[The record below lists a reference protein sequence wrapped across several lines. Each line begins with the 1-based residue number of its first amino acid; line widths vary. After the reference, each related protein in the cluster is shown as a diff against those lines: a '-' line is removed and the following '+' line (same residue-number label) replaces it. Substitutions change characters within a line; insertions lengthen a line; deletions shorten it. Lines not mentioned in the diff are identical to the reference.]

1 MLTPDA
7 QSKFRPRRRHKK
19 SRNGCMECKRR
30 RIKCDEIKPSCSRC
44 ILTRQ
49 DCIYQPTSPTTQA
62 QSAANA
68 SEQSLEPSLFLPPPS
83 PRSAV
88 SPSPSPSYE
97 MPRLS
102 PVPFVG
108 PVQHFDFDTTDA
120 GLYHHYLLHTS
131 RTLTDNQQDFHALQI
146 CMPTLALRSKTVYH
160 SILAV
165 SAACMCCD
173 MIYKD
178 PPPDISTVSNVL
190 MTGYYHYNLASERL
204 RELISRPSAANA
216 EPLLAAPPLLVPFA
230 TSSQQINHWISSRS
244 EGQHPSQK
252 LLATTPR
259 DVIILSRGISATI
272 RALAAHP
279 SSSSS
284 SSSSS
289 SLPTSPQS
297 LLTEELD
304 SMAIDDYNPLL
315 TAPIPP
321 LGTLPSSH
329 NHPMYHIIKTTS
341 EAAFA
346 KLQDRIDS
354 AFIFSSSPIT
364 TTTNSQTQQVDP
376 SIALSACAS
385 AFEFI
390 STLRSAVFP
399 PSHLAATGA
408 SSIPLPPCMTTTP
421 SLPSSIPA
429 WLASFTCRPSTPSPT
444 THMTRPFL
452 SLFVHAPQAY
462 LDLTLPLLDK
472 RLEGPRQNTTPGGVH
487 DELSVPEALALDI
500 YAHWSVLMF
509 LVSEESWFI
518 GKLPEI
524 TLSGMLNRFGDDFV
538 GRIWADTNTT
548 ASSIASGGSGSEG
561 AEGTVRGEWWPRSM
575 LRIERELGR
584 YQYR

>member
-1 MLTPDA
+1 MLTPDP

-30 RIKCDEIKPSCSRC
+30 RIKCDEAKPSCSRC
-44 ILTRQ
+44 ILTKQ

-62 QSAANA
+62 QASADALEQNA
-68 SEQSLEPSLFLPPPS
+68 EPSLFLPPPS
-83 PRSAV
+83 PHSAV
-88 SPSPSPSYE
+88 SASPSPSYE
-97 MPRLS
+97 MPKLS
-102 PVPFVG
+102 PG
-108 PVQHFDFDTTDA
+108 PLITPTQQFNLDTTDA
-120 GLYHHYLLHTS
+120 GLYHHYLQHTS
-131 RTLTDNQQDFHALQI
+131 RTLTDNQRDFHALQI

-173 MIYKD
+173 IIYKD
-178 PPPDISTVSNVL
+178 PPPDISTVSNIL
-190 MTGYYHYNLASERL
+190 MTGYHHYNLASERL
-204 RELISRPSAANA
+204 RELVSRPSSATA

-244 EGQHPSQK
+244 ESHPSQK

-272 RALAAHP
+272 RALASQA
-279 SSSSS
+279 SST
-284 SSSSS
+284 

-297 LLTEELD
+297 LLLEEID
-304 SMAIDDYNPLL
+304 SMDIDDYNTLL
-315 TAPIPP
+315 PIPGPP
-321 LGTLPSSH
+321 LSLPPSH

-341 EAAFA
+341 EAAFS

-354 AFIFSSSPIT
+354 AFIFSSPAAT
-364 TTTNSQTQQVDP
+364 RFHSQADLA
-376 SIALSACAS
+376 ALSACAT

-399 PSHLAATGA
+399 PSHLAPGE
-408 SSIPLPPCMTTTP
+408 SIPLPPCMTTHP
-421 SLPSSIPA
+421 HLPQIRQ
-429 WLASFTCRPSTPSPT
+429 WLVNFTCRPSTPSPT
-444 THMTRPFL
+444 EHMTRPFL

-487 DELSVPEALALDI
+487 DELSFVEALALDI

-509 LVSEESWFI
+509 LAAEESWFI
-518 GKLPEI
+518 GKLPHI
-524 TLSGMLNRFGDDFV
+524 TLTGMLNRFGDDFV
-538 GRIWADTNTT
+538 GRLWPDT
-548 ASSIASGGSGSEG
+548 SGGTGGSKEG
-561 AEGTVRGEWWPRSM
+561 EGKGEWWPRSM
-575 LRIERELGR
+575 LKIERELGR
-584 YQYR
+584 CHRSHT

>member
-30 RIKCDEIKPSCSRC
+30 RIKCDEMKPSCSRC

-49 DCIYQPTSPTTQA
+49 ECIYQPTSPTAQA
-62 QSAANA
+62 QSSSNAA
-68 SEQSLEPSLFLPPPS
+68 EQNEPSLFLPPPS

-97 MPRLS
+97 MP
-102 PVPFVG
+102 PAPYVKPT
-108 PVQHFDFDTTDA
+108 QHFDYDTTDA
-120 GLYHHYLLHTS
+120 GLYHHYLQHTS
-131 RTLTDNQQDFHALQI
+131 RTLTDNQRDFYALQI

-160 SILAV
+160 SILACA
-165 SAACMCCD
+165 AACMCCD

-178 PPPDISTVSNVL
+178 PPPDITTVTNIL

-216 EPLLAAPPLLVPFA
+216 EPLLASPPLLVPFA

-244 EGQHPSQK
+244 EGHPSQK

-272 RALAAHP
+272 RALASNP
-279 SSSSS
+279 SISSSSS
-284 SSSSS
+284 SSSI
-289 SLPTSPQS
+289 PTSPQS
-297 LLTEELD
+297 LLAEEID
-304 SMAIDDYNPLL
+304 SMDIDDYNPLFTNPL
-315 TAPIPP
+315 AAPSLPP
-321 LGTLPSSH
+321 SH

-354 AFIFSSSPIT
+354 AFIFSSSPST
-364 TTTNSQTQQVDP
+364 TTSHPLQTSTDHA
-376 SIALSACAS
+376 SALAACAT
-385 AFEFI
+385 AFDFI

-399 PSHLAATGA
+399 PSHLAPGA
-408 SSIPLPPCMTTTP
+408 STPLPPCMTTTP
-421 SLPSSIPA
+421 HLPQIPS
-429 WLASFTCRPSTPSPT
+429 WLANFTCRPSTPSPT
-444 THMTRPFL
+444 AHMTRPFL

-487 DELSVPEALALDI
+487 DDLSVPEALALDI

-518 GKLPEI
+518 GKLPHI
-524 TLSGMLNRFGDDFV
+524 TLTGMLNRFGDDFV
-538 GRIWADTNTT
+538 GKIWPEVDSV
-548 ASSIASGGSGSEG
+548 SSVGGGSGSGSGGDGGLEG
-561 AEGTVRGEWWPRSM
+561 RGEWWPRSM
-575 LRIERELGR
+575 WRIERELGR